1 MGGGGGVGGE
11 GRSRRPNVVVFVVWS
26 ALIVGKLVGVAWG
39 RKSYLV
45 PPKISSSSILEL

>member
-1 MGGGGGVGGE
+1 MTLNHKGWIVKS
-11 GRSRRPNVVVFVVWS
+11 RSPNVVVFVVWS
-26 ALIVGKLVGVAWG
+26 TLIGKLVGVAWG